1 MTATAARRVVT
12 QERAQPRREENPAL
26 SFYLIAASSALL
38 VAFGAVM
45 RLSASTVTAISDTGS
60 PYQEWVGQLLFVV
73 VGVVGAVVA
82 AILPPGFYRRA
93 AWVLLAGGLALQSL
107 IFTGFARGQGGNLN
121 WIVVPGTGQVIQPAE
136 FLKLALAI
144 WLGAVLAR
152 KVRVM
157 DNLLHAAIPG
167 VLGSVAAIALVLA
180 GHDMGTAAIMV
191 VLVAG
196 AYFVAGLRLRW
207 FAVVGV
213 VGAGLAAF
221 LIMSSDSRRQ
231 RVAQFFGL
239 TESDPLGAGLQP
251 LHGLWALG
259 SGGIS
264 GVGLGA
270 SREKWEYLP
279 EAHNDFIFAII
290 GEELGLIGTLVVLAL
305 FAVLAAGIYRVVR
318 RHHDPFVQIAAA
330 GLGAWIFGQ
339 AIVNMLVV
347 IGLLPV
353 LGVPLPLVS
362 AGGSALIATL
372 LGVGVLLSFARTE
385 PGAREAL
392 RVRSRSAR
400 RTGSVTAPRRRSGR
414 G

>member
-1 MTATAARRVVT
+1 MTATASRRVVT
-12 QERAQPRREENPAL
+12 QAPAQPRREENPAL

-38 VAFGAVM
+38 VAVGAVM

-60 PYQEWVGQLLFVV
+60 PYQEWVGQLLFLA
-73 VGVVGAVVA
+73 VGVAGAFVA
-82 AILPPGFYRRA
+82 ALVPPGFYRRS
-93 AWVLLAGGLALQSL
+93 AWVLLVLGLALQSL

-121 WIVVPGTGQVIQPAE
+121 WIVLPGTGQVIQPAE

-152 KVRVM
+152 KVKVM

-167 VLGSVAAIALVLA
+167 VIGAGAAITLVLA

-191 VLVAG
+191 ILVAG
-196 AYFVAGLRLRW
+196 AYYVAGLRLRW
-207 FAVVGV
+207 FALVGV

-221 LIMSSDSRRQ
+221 LVMSSASRRA
-231 RVAQFFGL
+231 RVGQFFGL

-290 GEELGLIGTLVVLAL
+290 GEELGLIGTLVVLVL
-305 FAVLAAGIYRVVR
+305 FAVLAAGIYRIVR
-318 RHHDPFVQIAAA
+318 RHDDPFVQIAAA

-372 LGVGVLLSFARTE
+372 LGIGILLGFARTE

-392 RVRSRSAR
+392 RVRSRHAR
-400 RTGSVTAPRRRSGR
+400 RTGAVTATPRKARRG
-414 G
+414 

>member
-1 MTATAARRVVT
+1 MSVRSGVT
-12 QERAQPRREENPAL
+12 LTERQRTREENPAL
-26 SFYLIAASSALL
+26 SFYLVAASSTLL

-60 PYQEWVGQLLFVV
+60 PYAAWFGELLFVG
-73 VGVVGAVVA
+73 VGVAGAVVCA
-82 AILPPGFYRRA
+82 FIPHTFYRRT
-93 AWVLLAGGLALQSL
+93 AWLLLGGGLLLQCL
-107 IFTGFARGQGGNLN
+107 IFTPFARGQGGNLN
-121 WIVVPGTGQVIQPAE
+121 WVVIPGTSQVIQPSE

-157 DNLLHAAIPG
+157 DNILHAAIPG
-167 VLGSVAAIALVLA
+167 VIGAGVAIMLVLG

-191 VLVAG
+191 ILIAG
-196 AYFVAGLRLRW
+196 AYYVAGLGLKW
-207 FAVVGV
+207 FAGVGI
-213 VGAGLAAF
+213 VGAGVGAF
-221 LIMSSDSRRQ
+221 LVMSSASRRA
-231 RVAQFFGL
+231 RVGQFFGL
-239 TESDPLGAGLQP
+239 TDADPLGAGLQP

-290 GEELGLIGTLVVLAL
+290 GEELGLIGTLTVLAL
-305 FAVLAAGIYRVVR
+305 FVVLAIGIYRIVR
-318 RHHDPFVQIAAA
+318 RHTDPFAQITA
-330 GLGAWIFGQ
+330 GALGAWIFGQ
-339 AIVNMLVV
+339 AIVNILVV
-347 IGLLPV
+347 IGFLPV

-372 LGVGVLLSFARTE
+372 LGIGVLLSIARSE

-392 RVRSRSAR
+392 RIRGRSAR
-400 RTGSVTAPRRRSGR
+400 RTGSVTTSRRRKR